1 MGISFFSRGQQYY
14 GVEMNMDNLTSV
26 VFLVNYMALVNKGH
40 KLTWEKQGA
49 VTLRDRENEVSK
61 IFITSC

>member
-1 MGISFFSRGQQYY
+1 
-14 GVEMNMDNLTSV
+14 MNMDNLTSV